1 MPNIN
6 EEILELIQSSDS
18 PESSYSIDPT
28 KNDYIRLSLFTRD
41 GQFVDYFYSNLDA
54 DNNGV
59 TYTADFGDD
68 FVSEHLDPMGT
79 DFGYGGAPLSATEF
93 LSDTL
98 TQYCL
103 EGDVNTGGNFL
114 GDENSRVEYTT
125 ETFDDGTPRSF
136 YYYDIG

>member
-41 GQFVDYFYSNLDA
+41 CQFVDYFYSNLDA

-68 FVSEHLDPMGT
+68 FVSEHIDPMGT
-79 DFGYGGAPLSATEF
+79 DFG
-93 LSDTL
+93 
-98 TQYCL
+98 
-103 EGDVNTGGNFL
+103 
-114 GDENSRVEYTT
+114 
-125 ETFDDGTPRSF
+125 
-136 YYYDIG
+136 